1 MEELIPT
8 LQEEGEER
16 IDTIAE
22 QTIIAGVQTIN
33 GKAGDLN
40 LKTINNTDLLT
51 TGNLSLATPTDLST
65 AVSTHNTS
73 ATAHTDIRQAIT
85 SEATAR
91 ENADTAL
98 NNAKQD
104 KLVAGANIQIAADGK
119 TISATDTT
127 YSAGSGLNLT
137 GTTFSVDT
145 DTIATQNDIY
155 TLQTTKQDNLTTPQ
169 LNAVNSGID
178 STKVAQIATNEG
190 DIATINGK
198 IPTQAST
205 SNQLADKNFV
215 NSSVQT
221 ATANYRGSWDDWAS
235 VPTQA
240 SDYPEDYAG
249 SHTPTVNDYMVVQ
262 DASDY
267 TEETLEGTW
276 RFKYT
281 GEWDTNGKAGWL
293 PEYQVNETP
302 LTAAQIAAINSGITD
317 TLVAQISTNQS
328 DISNLNTN
336 KLDKTTTFWGQ
347 TAQNGA
353 VQGTLTLTESGQNA
367 TIATSGHNTT
377 DAGIKMGNSKNYVEA
392 GVTEITLSS
401 TTGGIKL
408 KPKSGSSVDVMS
420 SKITNLATPTANTDA
435 STKKYVDDG
444 LATKQNTLTAGAN
457 ITITGDEISATDT
470 TYSAGT
476 NVQITGT
483 TISAT
488 DTTYSAG
495 TGLTLTGTTFSVND
509 PAPSGFFT
517 GNATTESEGTAITLT
532 NALGT
537 TIKNVELEGDTSQT
551 TLSGKNLFD
560 RANATEDSIL
570 TWAGGVD
577 YANTGSISSDYIS
590 ATEGV
595 FATNYM
601 CIPFFYNSSKTY
613 LGHLNADG
621 TTIGTGPGANVGFNT
636 FTIPSGQ
643 SIAYMRLM
651 YRASSVGNPS
661 DMTDKDIMFNTGSSV
676 LDYEPYCGGTASPNP
691 DFPQAV
697 NVVTGRQTV
706 KIVPEQK
713 NIADPQTFIDWVYR
727 TDGVCVKNG
736 WGSSSSRPAYGEYY
750 DRSHVVKFPSD
761 LLYSVRAK
769 MVDPTYDEARLV
781 YQDIFKENTAY
792 TISMDIVCTSQA
804 GYVNMTVLYTD
815 GTTKAFTSTGTQD
828 TWTPLTLTTDA
839 NKTIKGIRTT
849 YASGTNFIDLDT
861 FQIEEGTTKTAY
873 TPFVGQSYDI
883 NLGKNLF
890 NESDVTISNGYVR
903 DSQAQFVVA
912 TGNKNRTII
921 MKCLPNTTYTISKT
935 GGDRFNV
942 FTANQIYSSGT
953 SDISNLIRGTLQVDT
968 QPASQ
973 TIATGSDTY
982 LYIHICSNY
991 ETYDIDEIMATLQ
1004 VEYGN
1009 EPTTYS
1015 AYFTPIELCKIG
1027 TYQDYIYKAN
1037 GNWYKHAEVGKIVYN
1052 GSESWNIFANH
1063 NAFWISRSD
1072 AYVPSTSALAKNTA
1086 KSDYYSEESYNDMSS
1101 ASVDYGVG
1109 LYVSSNPSQSRIVV
1123 RNKNLA
1129 DVTAL
1134 TTWLST
1140 HNTTVYYA
1148 LATATDTQITNA
1160 DLITQ
1165 LEALV
1170 SAQLATGINYIN
1182 SSGVR
1187 PNLDAIL
1194 TIEAFNNNWNGL
1206 SQALLGA

>member
-16 IDTIAE
+16 IDTLAE

-33 GKAGDLN
+33 GKAGDLD

-104 KLVAGANIQIAADGK
+104 KLVAGTNIQIAADGK

-145 DTIATQNDIY
+145 DTIATQDDIY
-155 TLQTTKQDNLTTPQ
+155 TLQTTKQDNLTTTQ
-169 LNAVNSGID
+169 LSAVNSGID

-328 DISNLNTN
+328 DISNLSTN

-495 TGLTLTGTTFSVND
+495 TGLTLTGTTFSVDD

-517 GNATTESEGTAITLT
+517 GNAVTESECTAITLP

-551 TLSGKNLFD
+551 TYTGKNLFNSNNLTKATQATTSLTILSNGWEMVTSSTGYGVTIQLNNLTPSTTYTISGNLQVVSGTPSASI
-560 RANATEDSIL
+560 RAFKGTAQT
-570 TWAGGVD
+570 AQYFD
-577 YANTGSISSDYIS
+577 YAISSGSWSKSFTLDSETTSANIWFYNGRPAEADTKWLDVQFEAGS
-590 ATEGV
+590 AT
-595 FATNYM
+595 A
-601 CIPFFYNSSKTY
+601 
-613 LGHLNADG
+613 
-621 TTIGTGPGANVGFNT
+621 
-636 FTIPSGQ
+636 
-643 SIAYMRLM
+643 
-651 YRASSVGNPS
+651 
-661 DMTDKDIMFNTGSSV
+661 
-676 LDYEPYCGGTASPNP
+676 YEPYVGGIPSPNP
-691 DFPQAV
+691 DYPQDV

-706 KIVPEQK
+706 KVCGK
-713 NIADPQTFIDWVYR
+713 NLFDGILELGYINGTTGLDAISNNHIRGKDYIPVKELTNYKFSTNNANITSVLVYEYKADKSYNLTTNKGIDL
-727 TDGVCVKNG
+727 
-736 WGSSSSRPAYGEYY
+736 SSYLTTNADTAYIRFRPAY
-750 DRSHVVKFPSD
+750 
-761 LLYSVRAK
+761 
-769 MVDPTYDEARLV
+769 
-781 YQDIFKENTAY
+781 Q
-792 TISMDIVCTSQA
+792 
-804 GYVNMTVLYTD
+804 
-815 GTTKAFTSTGTQD
+815 
-828 TWTPLTLTTDA
+828 TTD
-839 NKTIKGIRTT
+839 TSIK
-849 YASGTNFIDLDT
+849 
-861 FQIEEGTTKTAY
+861 FQVEEGTVATIY
-873 TPFVGQSYDI
+873 EPYVGQSYEID
-883 NLGKNLF
+883 LGKNLWDEETPYKTGYAIDASGVEGANANF
-890 NESDVTISNGYVR
+890 NIY
-903 DSQAQFVVA
+903 
-912 TGNKNRTII
+912 GNIQV
-921 MKCLPNTTYTISKT
+921 PANTTYTLSAK
-935 GGDRFNV
+935 GGSTDTIIRMHAYNLAGVWQEQIFYTTL
-942 FTANQIYSSGT
+942 TANTTITYTFTTPNYPCILRWNCYKNATNRQLELG
-953 SDISNLIRGTLQVDT
+953 
-968 QPASQ
+968 SQ
-973 TIATGSDTY
+973 A
-982 LYIHICSNY
+982 
-991 ETYDIDEIMATLQ
+991 
-1004 VEYGN
+1004 
-1009 EPTTYS
+1009 TTYS

-1037 GNWYKHAEVGKIVYN
+1037 GNWYKHSEVGKVVLTGAVIENWQKASTTGRDVYYTDT
-1052 GSESWNIFANH
+1052 I
-1063 NAFWISRSD
+1063 
-1072 AYVPSTSALAKNTA
+1072 
-1086 KSDYYSEESYNDMSS
+1086 SDYSRTDNIPISDHFVGIVNVAGASAGALTNNHIAFGS
-1101 ASVDYGVG
+1101 ASLGTQNRF
-1109 LYVSSNPSQSRIVV
+1109 YVRYDGMWATTSDFN
-1123 RNKNLA
+1123 
-1129 DVTAL
+1129 
-1134 TTWLST
+1134 TWLST
-1140 HNTTVYYA
+1140 NTPTVYYA
-1148 LATATDTQITNA
+1148 LDTATDTQITNA

-1165 LEALV
+1165 LEALA

>member
-104 KLVAGANIQIAADGK
+104 KLVAGTNIQIAADGK

-145 DTIATQNDIY
+145 NTIATQNDIY

-281 GEWDTNGKAGWL
+281 GEWDTNGKSGWL

-328 DISNLNTN
+328 DISNLSTN

-392 GVTEITLSS
+392 GVSTVTLSS
-401 TTGGIKL
+401 TTGNIQL

-420 SKITNLATPTANTDA
+420 SKITNLATPTADTDA

-470 TYSAGT
+470 TYTAGT

-495 TGLTLTGTTFSVND
+495 TGLTLTGTTFSVDD

-517 GNATTESEGTAITLT
+517 GNATTESEGTNITLP

-537 TIKNVELEGDTSQT
+537 TIKNVELEGDTSQNGEPT
-551 TLSGKNLFD
+551 P
-560 RANATEDSIL
+560 DSPI
-570 TWAGGVD
+570 
-577 YANTGSISSDYIS
+577 
-590 ATEGV
+590 
-595 FATNYM
+595 
-601 CIPFFYNSSKTY
+601 
-613 LGHLNADG
+613 
-621 TTIGTGPGANVGFNT
+621 
-636 FTIPSGQ
+636 
-643 SIAYMRLM
+643 
-651 YRASSVGNPS
+651 
-661 DMTDKDIMFNTGSSV
+661 DI
-676 LDYEPYCGGTASPNP
+676 
-691 DFPQAV
+691 
-697 NVVTGRQTV
+697 NVVTGKQTV
-706 KIVPEQK
+706 NITGKNLLDLSAQPSSINGATTSYDSTTNSLSVASTGSGSGYIYARYDLKTLKPGNTYNIKIGSFTNSSVTNERILYVTSYNGLSSTQLLE
-713 NIADPQTFIDWVYR
+713 
-727 TDGVCVKNG
+727 VKAPNLAG
-736 WGSSSSRPAYGEYY
+736 TLTI
-750 DRSHVVKFPSD
+750 PSD
-761 LLYSVRAK
+761 SKEVRVYFYTLLNTTSVFQEVQLELGSA
-769 MVDPTYDEARLV
+769 
-781 YQDIFKENTAY
+781 
-792 TISMDIVCTSQA
+792 
-804 GYVNMTVLYTD
+804 
-815 GTTKAFTSTGTQD
+815 
-828 TWTPLTLTTDA
+828 
-839 NKTIKGIRTT
+839 TT
-849 YASGTNFIDLDT
+849 Y
-861 FQIEEGTTKTAY
+861 EPY
-873 TPFVGQSYDI
+873 VGQSYEIDLG
-883 NLGKNLF
+883 NLWLSLP
-890 NESDVTISNGYVR
+890 SDVSRTTTQGLSFMNNADGSVSVNAGTASGADANSLNSSSASSNNHYVHLKAGTYTLSGALTNYALQLV
-903 DSQAQFVVA
+903 DLSGNELATTQSSTSVVLANDIDVFVRMRIPA
-912 TGNKNRTII
+912 
-921 MKCLPNTTYTISKT
+921 NTTVTAKTIYPQL
-935 GGDRFNV
+935 V
-942 FTANQIYSSGT
+942 LGT
-953 SDISNLIRGTLQVDT
+953 TD
-968 QPASQ
+968 
-973 TIATGSDTY
+973 
-982 LYIHICSNY
+982 
-991 ETYDIDEIMATLQ
+991 
-1004 VEYGN
+1004 
-1009 EPTTYS
+1009 
-1015 AYFTPIELCKIG
+1015 TPIELCKIG
-1027 TYQDYIYKAN
+1027 NYQDYIYKTN
-1037 GNWYKHAEVGKIVYN
+1037 GNWYKHAEVGKVVYN
-1052 GSESWNIFANH
+1052 GSESWSITSNGRAFFVTQS
-1063 NAFWISRSD
+1063 NAEIYALD
-1072 AYVPSTSALAKNTA
+1072 VIPSVM
-1086 KSDYYSEESYNDMSS
+1086 SDYYTPDTYRNV
-1101 ASVDYGVG
+1101 AGNGTCDYGIATHT
-1109 LYVSSNPSQSRIVV
+1109 SSERISI
-1123 RNKNLA
+1123 RNK
-1129 DVTAL
+1129 DITTTANFQ
-1134 TTWLST
+1134 TWLST

-1165 LEALV
+1165 LEALA
-1170 SAQLATGINYIN
+1170 SAQLTTGQNTIT
-1182 SSGVR
+1182 SAGVR